1 MNTATPSDPYCH
13 RPVQRSTAH
22 ARGRLTLALC
32 LVTLALLNACTG
44 GSKDDREQTLATF
57 RSFLKHADYLQDFDI
72 DLAIRIQRNTLK
84 YLEYEPDDSLRS
96 LALIRLG
103 RSYCIKDE
111 LERSDSCYTAAE
123 NIVNRFPML
132 HAELL
137 INRGINQNRRGKS
150 DVALALYDQAD
161 ALIQKVSTPNEI
173 LLWRIEINRAVFY
186 QDKAKYD
193 SAMICLQRALRIAE
207 KKKDKKMTAPVFMNM
222 GNILFSMF
230 DYEKADSFFRLAEGV
245 YDVLG
250 YVGKDIEAKTNQIG
264 VLVELGRYD
273 EALDLSLK
281 AEHLA
286 DSIGNRKILSVIYHN
301 RGYLYY
307 EQQDYSRCVQLAQ
320 QSLELKKQLNDTA
333 GMISSLSMSAA
344 ARIEMGQYAEAIRE
358 DLIALQMAEE
368 NHIRKSVYEIYNDIS
383 EASYRSKDF
392 LTACKYLKKQI
403 ALKDSIFTKEKY
415 AVIEELQVQYET
427 EKREL
432 EKKNIQAKLEKV
444 QIILFLLSVILVGI
458 VIFLI
463 QAHIA
468 RKRRLRQEIS
478 IALKDEKEELL
489 TEQALA
495 PQCSNV
501 EAEQEELGLSEEK
514 INELLRALRHCMEE
528 KQMYKE
534 KDLRIETVANEIGT
548 NRTYL
553 SGLLNNRVDKT
564 FTEYINFYRIK
575 EAKRLLRETD
585 DIVKKIALEVGFGS
599 YQTFNYV
606 FGKAVRLTP
615 GEYRKAMR
623 KTDKDKS

>member
-1 MNTATPSDPYCH
+1 MLY
-13 RPVQRSTAH
+13 RSNKVSC
-22 ARGRLTLALC
+22 GSRLTLALC

-44 GSKDDREQTLATF
+44 GSKDDREQTLASI
-57 RSFLKHADYLQDFDI
+57 RSDLKHADYLQDFDI

-132 HAELL
+132 HTELL
-137 INRGINQNRRGKS
+137 INQGINQDRRGRS

-173 LLWRIEINRAVFY
+173 LLWRIENNRAVSY

-230 DYEKADSFFRLAEGV
+230 DYEKADSFFRLAEGI
-245 YDVLG
+245 YDALG
-250 YVGKDIEAKTNQIG
+250 YVRKNIEAKTNQIG
-264 VLVELGRYD
+264 VLIELGRYD

-286 DSIGNRKILSVIYHN
+286 DSMGNRNTLSIIYHS

-307 EQQDYSRCVQLAQ
+307 EQQDYRRCVQLAQ

-333 GMISSLSMSAA
+333 GMISSLSLSAA

-368 NHIRKSVYEIYNDIS
+368 NHIRNYVYEIYNDLS

-427 EKREL
+427 EKHEL
-432 EKKNIQAKLEKV
+432 EKKNIQAKLKNTQIFLLFTVFLFTVIGSFFRYVHVSRQRQLQQALSIARQDEKV
-444 QIILFLLSVILVGI
+444 EQ
-458 VIFLI
+458 
-463 QAHIA
+463 
-468 RKRRLRQEIS
+468 
-478 IALKDEKEELL
+478 L

-495 PQCSNV
+495 PQCTSV
-501 EAEQEELGLSEEK
+501 EAVQEELGLSEEK
-514 INELLRALRHCMEE
+514 INELLRTLRHCMEN
-528 KQMYKE
+528 KQLYKD
-534 KDLRIETVANEIGT
+534 KDLRIEVMANEIGT
-548 NRTYL
+548 TRTYL
-553 SGLLNNRVDKT
+553 SGLLNNRVNKN
-564 FTEYINFYRIK
+564 FTDYVNFYRIK

-615 GEYRKAMR
+615 GEYRKAMW

>member
-1 MNTATPSDPYCH
+1 MLY
-13 RPVQRSTAH
+13 RSNKVSC
-22 ARGRLTLALC
+22 GSRLTLALC

-44 GSKDDREQTLATF
+44 GSKDDREQTLASI
-57 RSFLKHADYLQDFDI
+57 RSDLKHADYLQDFDI

-132 HAELL
+132 HTELL
-137 INRGINQNRRGKS
+137 INQGINQDRRGRS

-173 LLWRIEINRAVFY
+173 LLWRIENNRAVSY

-230 DYEKADSFFRLAEGV
+230 DYEKADSFFRLAEGI
-245 YDVLG
+245 YDALG
-250 YVGKDIEAKTNQIG
+250 YVRKNIEAKTNQIG
-264 VLVELGRYD
+264 VLIELGRYD

-286 DSIGNRKILSVIYHN
+286 DSMGNRNTLSIIYHS

-307 EQQDYSRCVQLAQ
+307 EQQDYRRCVQLAQ

-333 GMISSLSMSAA
+333 GMISSLSLSAA

-368 NHIRKSVYEIYNDIS
+368 NHIRNYVYEIYNDLS

-427 EKREL
+427 EKHEL
-432 EKKNIQAKLEKV
+432 EKKNIQAKLKNTQIFLLFTVFLFTVIGSFFRYVHVSRQRQLQQALSIARQDEKV
-444 QIILFLLSVILVGI
+444 EQ
-458 VIFLI
+458 
-463 QAHIA
+463 
-468 RKRRLRQEIS
+468 
-478 IALKDEKEELL
+478 L

-495 PQCSNV
+495 PQCTSV
-501 EAEQEELGLSEEK
+501 EAVQEELGLSEEK
-514 INELLRALRHCMEE
+514 INELLRTLRHCMEN
-528 KQMYKE
+528 KQLYKD
-534 KDLRIETVANEIGT
+534 KDLRIEVMANEIGT

-553 SGLLNNRVDKT
+553 SGLLNNRVNKN
-564 FTEYINFYRIK
+564 FTDYVNFYRIK

-615 GEYRKAMR
+615 GEYRKAMW